1 MKKIGAFFDIDGT
14 IYREAL
20 LIQHFKKLMDYEVID
35 RGIWYTDVKKVYEEW
50 KKRYGDYEEYL
61 ETLAPIYLDNLKGED
76 RKFVNYIADHVIK
89 ASGDQV
95 YKYSRERL
103 KWHKKQGHF
112 IFFIS
117 GSPDF
122 LVARIAAKYEA
133 TDYRGS
139 IYKVDS
145 SEKFTG
151 ELIPMWDSSSKDRV
165 ISELIEEYDIT
176 LDESYAYGDTT
187 GDVSMLK
194 KMGKPIAINPNKALL
209 EIIKKD
215 KELSEKVEII
225 VERKDVIYSLDSSV
239 KFLDY

>member
-35 RGIWYTDVKKVYEEW
+35 RALWYTDVKKVYEEW

-76 RKFVNYIADHVIK
+76 RKFVNYIADQVIK
-89 ASGDQV
+89 TSGDQV

-103 KWHKKQGHF
+103 KWHKEKGHL

-122 LVARIAAKYEA
+122 LVSRIAAKYEA

-139 IYKVDS
+139 VYKVDS
-145 SEKFTG
+145 DEKFTG
-151 ELIPMWDSSSKDRV
+151 ELIPMWDSSSKNNV
-165 ISELIEEYDIT
+165 ISGLIEEYDID
-176 LDESYAYGDTT
+176 LKKSYAYGDTT
-187 GDVSMLK
+187 GDLSMLK
-194 KMGKPIAINPNKALL
+194 KMGNPIAINPNKALL
-209 EIIKKD
+209 ESIKSNEK
-215 KELSEKVEII
+215 LSEKIKII

-239 KFLDY
+239 TILDY